1 MNVAIATLKHALLI
15 TAFVFMMMLLIE
27 YINVLTRGVWTRS
40 LRRGGWQA
48 YILAVLLGATP
59 GCLGAF
65 AVVTLYEHGIV
76 SIGAL
81 TATMI
86 ATSGDE
92 AFVMLA
98 MIPRSF
104 AVLTG
109 VLIAIAIGAGVLLDW
124 CLRHWGRE
132 ARPPLHT
139 YEVHAEACDCY
150 PRGRIVQQWREWTL
164 ARASLAVTIGLFLGA
179 LFTGDVGPVQWN
191 WVRIS
196 LLLTSAV
203 SLFIV
208 CTVPEHF
215 LQEHLWEHVVK
226 QHVPRI
232 FLWTFGALLVTA
244 LANQHLHLHQLVQAS
259 PLMVLVVAGL
269 VGIIPESGPHLFF
282 VTLYAQGAIP
292 FSILLTSSVVQDG
305 HGMLPLLAH
314 SRQDF
319 VVVKTINLIIGLA
332 IGMAVLA
339 AGF

>member
-1 MNVAIATLKHALLI
+1 MTVVVATLKHAILI

-27 YINVLTRGVWTRS
+27 YVNVLTRGVWTRG
-40 LRRGGWQA
+40 LRRGGWQG
-48 YILAVLLGATP
+48 YLLAVLLGAFP

-76 SIGAL
+76 TIGAL

-98 MIPRSF
+98 MVPRSF
-104 AVLTG
+104 AALTG
-109 VLIAIAIGAGVLLDW
+109 VLIAVAIGAGVLLDW
-124 CLRHWGRE
+124 CLRHWHRE
-132 ARPPLHT
+132 ARPPPHT
-139 YEVHAEACDCY
+139 YEVHAAACDCY
-150 PRGRIVQQWREWTL
+150 PRGRIVQQWRECTL
-164 ARASLAVTIGLFLGA
+164 ARASLAATTGLFLGA
-179 LFTGDVGPVQWN
+179 LLIREVGPTEWD
-191 WVRIS
+191 WVRVT
-196 LLLTSAV
+196 LVLTSAI

-208 CTVPEHF
+208 ATVPEHF
-215 LQEHLWEHVVK
+215 LQEHLWQHTVK

-244 LANQHLHLHQLVQAS
+244 LADQHLHLEQLVQAS
-259 PLMVLVVAGL
+259 PVVVLLIAGL
-269 VGIIPESGPHLFF
+269 TGIIPESGPHLVF
-282 VTLYAQGAIP
+282 VTLYAQGTIP
-292 FSILLTSSVVQDG
+292 FSVLLTGSAVQDG

-319 VVVKTINLIIGLA
+319 ALVKGVNLIIGLA

>member
-1 MNVAIATLKHALLI
+1 MTVVVATLKHAILI

-27 YINVLTRGVWTRS
+27 YVNVLTRGVWTRG
-40 LRRGGWQA
+40 LRRGGWQG
-48 YILAVLLGATP
+48 YLLAVLLGAFP

-76 SIGAL
+76 TIGAL

-98 MIPRSF
+98 MVPRSF
-104 AVLTG
+104 AALTG
-109 VLIAIAIGAGVLLDW
+109 VLIAVAIGAGVLLDW
-124 CLRHWGRE
+124 CLRHWHRE
-132 ARPPLHT
+132 ARPPPPT
-139 YEVHAEACDCY
+139 YEVHAAACDCY
-150 PRGRIVQQWREWTL
+150 PRGRIVQQWRECTL
-164 ARASLAVTIGLFLGA
+164 ARASLAATTGLFLGA
-179 LFTGDVGPVQWN
+179 LLIREVGPTEWD
-191 WVRIS
+191 WVRVT
-196 LLLTSAV
+196 LVLTSAI

-208 CTVPEHF
+208 ATVPEHF
-215 LQEHLWEHVVK
+215 LQEHLWQHTVK

-244 LANQHLHLHQLVQAS
+244 LADQHLHLEQLVQAS
-259 PLMVLVVAGL
+259 PVVVLLIAGL
-269 VGIIPESGPHLFF
+269 TGIIPESGPHLVF
-282 VTLYAQGAIP
+282 VTLYAQGTIP
-292 FSILLTSSVVQDG
+292 FSVLLTGSAVQDG

-319 VVVKTINLIIGLA
+319 ALVKGVNLIIGLA

>member
-1 MNVAIATLKHALLI
+1 MDIAIATLKHALLI

-27 YINVLTRGVWTRS
+27 YVNVLTRGVLTEG

-76 SIGAL
+76 SMGAL

-109 VLIAIAIGAGVLLDW
+109 VLIAVALGAGVFLDW
-124 CLRHWGRE
+124 CLRHCRRLIS
-132 ARPPLHT
+132 APTHT
-139 YEVHAEACDCY
+139 YQVHGEACPCY
-150 PRGRIVQQWREWTL
+150 PRGQILQQWRECTL
-164 ARASLAVTIGLFLGA
+164 ARASLAATIGLFLGA
-179 LFTGDVGPVQWN
+179 LLTGEVGPGQWN
-191 WVRIS
+191 WIRVT
-196 LLLTSAV
+196 LLLASAI

-232 FLWTFGALLVTA
+232 FLWTFGALLLTA
-244 LANQHLHLHQLVQAS
+244 LANQHLHLEQLVEAN
-259 PLMVLVVAGL
+259 PLTVLVLAAL
-269 VGIIPESGPHLFF
+269 VGIIPQSGPHLFF

-314 SRQDF
+314 SRRDF
-319 VVVKTINLIIGLA
+319 IVVKTVNLIVGLLL
-332 IGMAVLA
+332 GLVVLA
-339 AGF
+339 TGW